1 MAHALRQR
9 AGGTLA
15 VAAVYPL
22 AATLG
27 GARAGLLAA
36 LFMAL
41 SAFAVTWSQELRMYV
56 WGSLWAPLALYGA
69 LAWWQTR
76 RWRWL
81 LLYVFAAAAGLWTLY
96 LFVAVL
102 VVANLAFLVYWQRVR
117 RPVPLLAGWAGAQ
130 LAVLALF
137 APWLAYALPRM
148 MSWSSAEAYSP
159 AFFARLYA
167 TVLATGVAERIEPW
181 LIPGLAVFGLLL
193 AGVAALLRQR
203 KSPLQAAGLTLL
215 ILGVALPAV
224 LVYALTALPG
234 RQFYVPRLAPRY
246 FLPLASTFYALLGW
260 GIVALRRRSTVAAC
274 AGAGLAASVALAG
287 LLALLPGRVATDQ
300 YVSLVETLRAHE
312 HPGDRVLLYPDE
324 DWPLFA
330 ARYPG
335 EWAKVPAGMD
345 LTADNVTGLLDPVW
359 QGAEGLWVV
368 TTPKAQETDPDG
380 LARQWLEERA
390 RVAAEWTFGETK
402 LSFYPRS
409 AARAGTAQEL
419 GPGSGGLR
427 RVSSLG
433 GADFAGAFVP
443 LRRYG
448 IGDTLRLTTYWLNPP
463 QGDVTVAL
471 RGPATPRGGSPA
483 PGRDVRPDER
493 DGRHSHHAGHAA
505 RPLPGAAARR
515 GRAVRRR
522 QDSSRSIGRRAPA
535 PRVGGDQSAAR
546 SALRPGRPS
555 ARVRPAADPRARRR
569 RRAAHALLANGRR
582 AHRAVQGLHAPGR
595 NCLECERGQLPV
607 GTAG

>member
-1 MAHALRQR
+1 MKQSPTLPRDGPSFAARLALAAILLIALALRLWGLDQHNIWWDEGLSAWAARLPVARILDWTAHDVHPPLHFLIQR
-9 AGGTLA
+9 GWWLLTGDGEWPMRFVSALAGTLA

-102 VVANLAFLVYWQRVR
+102 VVANLAFLVYWRRVR

-148 MSWSSAEAYSP
+148 MSWSSAEPYSP

-345 LTADNVTGLLDPVW
+345 LTADNVTGLLDAGVA
-359 QGAEGLWVV
+359 GSRGAVGRDDAEGAGNRPGRAGAAV
-368 TTPKAQETDPDG
+368 AGGAGAGGRRSG
-380 LARQWLEERA
+380 LSGR
-390 RVAAEWTFGETK
+390 
-402 LSFYPRS
+402 RS
-409 AARAGTAQEL
+409 SRFTRGRAARSRHGAGL
-419 GPGSGGLR
+419 GPGSGR
-427 RVSSLG
+427 T
-433 GADFAGAFVP
+433 AAGELA
-443 LRRYG
+443 
-448 IGDTLRLTTYWLNPP
+448 
-463 QGDVTVAL
+463 
-471 RGPATPRGGSPA
+471 RGG
-483 PGRDVRPDER
+483 
-493 DGRHSHHAGHAA
+493 
-505 RPLPGAAARR
+505 
-515 GRAVRRR
+515 
-522 QDSSRSIGRRAPA
+522 
-535 PRVGGDQSAAR
+535 
-546 SALRPGRPS
+546 
-555 ARVRPAADPRARRR
+555 
-569 RRAAHALLANGRR
+569 
-582 AHRAVQGLHAPGR
+582 
-595 NCLECERGQLPV
+595 
-607 GTAG
+607 